1 MLFVFYSVHLVHL
14 FVVTISIVA
23 NNLED
28 KNIEKRMQ
36 KVFNPIEKLSNKNKD
51 IEINVMQLWS
61 S

>member
-14 FVVTISIVA
+14 YVVTISIVA